1 MSINRIFWQL
11 RASLSKLIVGSRHKL
26 DDVTISITYAATA
39 DSSRET
45 NSRRVGAESVPGN
58 GPARKI
64 VSRICNANTPY
75 LALGGQW
82 DSLVWTLGKGRT
94 SKKGGGKIGRRS
106 KNRFLLPF
114 FFFFRIVLRAFW
126 GRYGNY
132 HNRGERRFRSAK
144 MAVIYG

>member
-39 DSSRET
+39 DPSRET

-75 LALGGQW
+75 LALGGQ
-82 DSLVWTLGKGRT
+82 
-94 SKKGGGKIGRRS
+94 
-106 KNRFLLPF
+106 
-114 FFFFRIVLRAFW
+114 
-126 GRYGNY
+126 
-132 HNRGERRFRSAK
+132 
-144 MAVIYG
+144 